1 MMAQSVPVCPVR
13 EPFLG
18 RNSRAMDSVL
28 NGWFV
33 FFLLLGVC
41 GAGVVFS

>member
-1 MMAQSVPVCPVR
+1 MMAQSVPVCPVHK
-13 EPFLG
+13 PFLG

-28 NGWFV
+28 NGWFGV
-33 FFLLLGVC
+33 VLLLSVC